1 MRKLK
6 VSYAIIITALFFI
19 LVSVFIVNYVSTISG
34 ISLVGGNEM
43 LGYVGTMMVNN
54 YYTILEIMGIL
65 LFGSLIGSFYI
76 SGKEE

>member
-6 VSYAIIITALFFI
+6 GSYAIIITALFFI
-19 LVSVFIVNYVSTISG
+19 LVSIFLFNYVNSTST

-43 LGYVGTMMVNN
+43 LGYVGTMMIKN
-54 YYTILEIMGIL
+54 YYIILEIMGIL
-65 LFGSLIGSFYI
+65 LFGSLIGAFYI